1 MERDPLNRAPRLVR
15 ARPCPIDAPK
25 DARSPREVCARS
37 RRHHCS
43 RSALCDHP
51 CDHHVTPPSPAARA
65 IKVARAAPR
74 KHAPGRVSTPRARV
88 STLRRVS
95 TAQIRGNAP
104 GRGNADRGRVY
115 APRRV
120 NAAQTVETRPG
131 VEARPKS
138 KKTRPIAKTQFGSV
152 QTRPAV
158 EKRPIPRFHGTTVA
172 LKVVSTL
179 SRLVECLQVEAPPKY
194 FTAPHYA
201 RCLLHFVVVS
211 RSKNLDVTES

>member
-1 MERDPLNRAPRLVR
+1 MRSPL
-15 ARPCPIDAPK
+15 
-25 DARSPREVCARS
+25 RSPRF
-37 RRHHCS
+37 
-43 RSALCDHP
+43 
-51 CDHHVTPPSPAARA
+51 TPPSPAARA

-74 KHAPGRVSTPRARV
+74 KHAPGRVSTLRARV

-172 LKVVSTL
+172 LKVEQAKACAEVGNSTRGKQQTEPRDARRTL
-179 SRLVECLQVEAPPKY
+179 YRGRPPSLLDGTARPTECSTTLAGYPRWRPH
-194 FTAPHYA
+194 FTELRQTSVLPM
-201 RCLLHFVVVS
+201 
-211 RSKNLDVTES
+211 